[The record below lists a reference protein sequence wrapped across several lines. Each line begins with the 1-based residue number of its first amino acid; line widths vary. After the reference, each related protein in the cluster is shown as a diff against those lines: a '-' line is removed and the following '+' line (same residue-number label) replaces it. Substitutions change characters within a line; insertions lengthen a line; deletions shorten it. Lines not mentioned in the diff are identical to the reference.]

1 MPGLVLGATVNWLR
15 TRPWWVWAAAAGV
28 AGVAGYGVGRYAL
41 PAEEVWRSVVSIQEK
56 IVEVERIV
64 EKRVEVK
71 GPVRTV
77 TKVVER
83 IVPGECGLPPTVLR
97 DTEIIEDAGPTTT
110 TTDTA
115 TDERRELDKLGVTA
129 TEHTVKNDA
138 PRLTLLFTFGT
149 SVTSPAPVYGG
160 MVTYRVL
167 GPLVMGAGFDSSL
180 RATVA
185 AGLTF

>member
-1 MPGLVLGATVNWLR
+1 MNWLR
-15 TRPWWVWAAAAGV
+15 TRPWWVWALAALV

-56 IVEVERIV
+56 VVEVEKIV

-83 IVPGECGLPPTVLR
+83 LVPGECGTPPVVLH
-97 DTEIIEDAGPTTT
+97 DTETVEEEGPVTV
-110 TTDTA
+110 TTDTS

-129 TEHTVKNDA
+129 TEHTVKRDA

-149 SVTSPAPVYGG
+149 SVTTPEPVYGG
-160 MVTYRVL
+160 MLLYRIA

-180 RATVA
+180 RATMT